1 MEKVLDSLNFQ
12 MRKERRNVTLFLD
25 NATVHPTSLIYMY
38 SNIKIVFLPKVAM
51 SRLQSLDAGIIQ
63 SFKTKQR
70 KKLMCYVTA
79 GKMRIYLLQRLQN
92 PLTFF
97 KLSYGWQMLGR
108 RLALK

>member
-12 MRKERRNVTLFLD
+12 MRKEIRNVILFLD

-38 SNIKIVFLPKVAM
+38 SNIKTVFLPKIAM

-70 KKLMCYVTA
+70 KKLCYVTA
-79 GKMRIYLLQRLQN
+79 RKMKTYLLQRLQK

-97 KLSYGWQMLGR
+97 KLSYGWQLLGR